1 MWKPRQNKYL
11 IRLWEKMSNKRMIK
25 TQGDDDGAHLVWAMS
40 LGPLPMGVASS
51 IMM

>member
-1 MWKPRQNKYL
+1 
-11 IRLWEKMSNKRMIK
+11 MSNKRMIK
-25 TQGDDDGAHLVWAMS
+25 TQQDDDGVHLVWDTS